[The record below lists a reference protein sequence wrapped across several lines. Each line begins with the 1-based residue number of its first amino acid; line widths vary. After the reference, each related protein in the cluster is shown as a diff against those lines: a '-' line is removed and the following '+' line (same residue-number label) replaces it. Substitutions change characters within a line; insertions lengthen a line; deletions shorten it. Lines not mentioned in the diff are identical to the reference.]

1 MILEAI
7 KTLREK
13 DDSFLVFE
21 IKRLKPTRPGQINL
35 IDFQDSISNPNIILR
50 LVSFKKINMNR

>member
-21 IKRLKPTRPGQINL
+21 IKRLKPTRPGMSCGFTKSCERRVKL
-35 IDFQDSISNPNIILR
+35 IQLM
-50 LVSFKKINMNR
+50 FKTASGHTFG